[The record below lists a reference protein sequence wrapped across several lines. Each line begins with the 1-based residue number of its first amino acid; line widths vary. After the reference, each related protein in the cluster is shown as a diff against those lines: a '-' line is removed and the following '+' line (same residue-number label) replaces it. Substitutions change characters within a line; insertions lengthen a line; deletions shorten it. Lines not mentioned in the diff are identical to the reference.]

1 MARRSQIPHPRLTR
15 GKLDGEDEADINTLR
30 ARWASDALRCFAYVT
45 HQDSSGDLVN
55 DTEVVIKDL
64 ITDLGHLCDVK
75 GIDFHDLLQRA
86 EFAYEEE
93 IVEDAVEKEEI
104 GPQSGPRPID
114 VPAAPP
120 STFSGGGDA
129 DPIESPHL
137 SNIVGWGK

>member
-1 MARRSQIPHPRLTR
+1 MSRRSQIPHPRLTR
-15 GKLDGEDEADINTLR
+15 GRSEYEDEEDINAMR

-45 HQDSSGDLVN
+45 HQGTSGDLVN

-64 ITDLGHLCDVK
+64 ITDLGHLCAKK

-93 IVEDAVEKEEI
+93 IVEDAVDKEEI
-104 GPQSGPRPID
+104 GPRSGPRMID

-120 STFSGGGDA
+120 SVEAT
-129 DPIESPHL
+129 
-137 SNIVGWGK
+137 